1 MNVKKLI
8 NEINRSGIMLVI
20 LGALFLLTLDDFISS
35 FIGVCLAGSGIIIGW
50 TFGSSG
56 ITSISSPN
64 NMCPDCSDVALY

>member
-35 FIGVCLAGSGIIIGW
+35 FIGVCLAGSGIIIGYDYINK
-50 TFGSSG
+50 SSVE
-56 ITSISSPN
+56 
-64 NMCPDCSDVALY
+64 DQEKR